1 MAGIAPWMMS
11 SRVLAA
17 FLSAANLFAF
27 PFQVAAMDSSTSTFD
42 GEVPQTCS
50 FSNFSQS
57 AELTY
62 QGSDNSLRVNPEL
75 PFSVTTNASSIR
87 LGVSAITPVQ
97 EVGSGDNLPMP
108 VGGII
113 DNEAGRFIGA
123 YHYRDASRT
132 YESVAAQPGVPKAF
146 RYRFGVYTSQ
156 RDGDNNFLLLPGT
169 YVYQVTFTCYMS

>member
-1 MAGIAPWMMS
+1 MS
-11 SRVLAA
+11 PRVLTA

-27 PFQVAAMDSSTSTFD
+27 PCQVAAMDSSTSTFD

-50 FSNFSQS
+50 FSNFSET

-62 QGSDNSLRVNPEL
+62 QGSDNSLRLNPEL

-97 EVGSGDNLPMP
+97 EVGSGDTLPNP

-113 DNEAGRFIGA
+113 DNDVGRFIGA

-132 YESVAAQPGVPKAF
+132 YEPVAAQPGVAKNF

-156 RDGDNNFLLLPGT
+156 RDGNNSFLLLPGT
-169 YVYQVTFTCYMS
+169 YIYQVTFTCYVS